1 MSIVLAAWEAY
12 SELEMR
18 RYQVC
23 NDGAAN
29 RRDLHRKTCKPW
41 LSEKGSDQEGAPNE
55 QKTFRLARDREK
67 ILDRIG
73 N

>member
-1 MSIVLAAWEAY
+1 MMEQQIGGICTEKRVS
-12 SELEMR
+12 R
-18 RYQVC
+18 
-23 NDGAAN
+23 G
-29 RRDLHRKTCKPW
+29 